1 MPPRPGPP
9 TSRRGRTRH
18 RSTPTTTTDHIPRAF
33 IGISGWRYA
42 RWRGDFYPRGLRQA
56 DELAY
61 VAERLDSVEI
71 NGSFYS
77 LQRPTSWM
85 RWRDTVGDGFVFA
98 VKGPRFVTHMKRLRD
113 VEEALANFFASGV
126 LALGAR
132 LGPIVWQT
140 PADLAYDPDLVGGF
154 LDLLPRTTVAALD
167 LARRR
172 HERMH
177 GREHLEIDADRP
189 LRHAFEPRHPSFDSA
204 EFAVAAAD
212 REVAIVAA
220 DSAGTWPA
228 IDRVTE
234 GFVYARLHGDTE
246 LYASGYSDTSLDAW
260 ADWVRRHLD
269 AGRDAYVY
277 FDNDARGHA
286 PHDAVALRSR
296 LKA

>member
-1 MPPRPGPP
+1 M
-9 TSRRGRTRH
+9 S
-18 RSTPTTTTDHIPRAF
+18 RAF

-42 RWRGDFYPRGLRQA
+42 GWRGDFYPRGLRQA

-61 VAERLDSVEI
+61 AAERLDSVEI

-85 RWRDTVGDGFVFA
+85 RWRDAVADDFVFA

-126 LALGAR
+126 LALADK

-140 PADLAYDPDLVGGF
+140 PADLPYDPDLVDGF
-154 LDLLPRTTVAALD
+154 LDLLPRTTAGARD

-177 GREHLEIDADRP
+177 GREYLEIDADRP
-189 LRHAFEPRHPSFDSA
+189 LRHAFEPRHPSFDSV
-204 EFAVAAAD
+204 EFATAAAA
-212 REVAIVAA
+212 REVAIVVA

-246 LYASGYSDTSLDAW
+246 LYASGYTPEAVDHW
-260 ADWVRRHLD
+260 AEWVRTHLD

-296 LKA
+296 LQA